1 MCFLRAHWSRP
12 DTMAT
17 IKHMFQFQFASVVCA
32 PTLMLVRGVGAMYD
46 PIAWYTVEL
55 HKVAVAFRTKL
66 KHNRDIVMDYG
77 DINDCSDARQ
87 CP

>member
-1 MCFLRAHWSRP
+1 MS
-12 DTMAT
+12 
-17 IKHMFQFQFASVVCA
+17 
-32 PTLMLVRGVGAMYD
+32 D
-46 PIAWYTVEL
+46 PIAWYTVKL

>member
-1 MCFLRAHWSRP
+1 
-12 DTMAT
+12 MAKF
-17 IKHMFQFQFASVVCA
+17 KHMCQFQFASVACV
-32 PTLMLVRGVGAMYD
+32 PTPMLIRGVGAMND

-66 KHNRDIVMDYG
+66 KDNRDIVMDYG